1 MRGVRTTMQ
10 GLIAKN
16 FTTVKVPVKSWG
28 GGEALEG
35 RYRKAWDTL
44 DVRPEHTFNRHLNYS
59 ILKHGD

>member
-28 GGEALEG
+28 GGKLWKGDTG
-35 RYRKAWDTL
+35 RPGIHWTL
-44 DVRPEHTFNRHLNYS
+44 DQNIHL
-59 ILKHGD
+59 IGI